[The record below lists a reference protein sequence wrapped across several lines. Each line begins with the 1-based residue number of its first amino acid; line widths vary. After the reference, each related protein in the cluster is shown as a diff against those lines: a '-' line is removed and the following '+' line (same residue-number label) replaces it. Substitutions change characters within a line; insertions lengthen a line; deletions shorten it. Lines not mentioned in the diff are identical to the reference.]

1 MAFTYS
7 VTTNCGKVR
16 LIITDTDV
24 YNVIFQDDEID
35 AFLSITKVN
44 DESDIRLAAAM
55 ALDTMASSEAIIQKR
70 IELLDLKTDGPAVA
84 KSLREHAKE
93 LRRQVDE
100 EFDFDWAEMNVDT
113 FSQREIILKDWY
125 RNG

>member
-1 MAFTYS
+1 MAFTYD
-7 VTTNCGKVR
+7 VTTDRGKVR
-16 LIITDTDV
+16 LVITDTDED
-24 YNVIFQDDEID
+24 NAIFQDAEID
-35 AFLSITKVN
+35 AFLTITKVN
-44 DESDIRLAAAM
+44 DENDLRLAAAM

>member
-1 MAFTYS
+1 MAFTYD
-7 VTTNCGKVR
+7 VTTDRGKVR
-16 LIITDTDV
+16 LVITDTDEDNAV
-24 YNVIFQDDEID
+24 FQDAEID
-35 AFLSITKVN
+35 AFLTITKVN
-44 DESDIRLAAAM
+44 DENDLRLAAAM